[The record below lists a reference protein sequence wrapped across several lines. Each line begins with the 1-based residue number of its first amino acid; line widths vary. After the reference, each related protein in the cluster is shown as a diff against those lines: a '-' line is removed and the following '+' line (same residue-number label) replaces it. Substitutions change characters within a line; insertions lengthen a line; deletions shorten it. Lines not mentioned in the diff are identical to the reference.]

1 MMVMDDTTSSTAQ
14 ATQLSRHQIMEAT
27 AQCVREQGYDAT
39 TIRRIA
45 SQLDCAVG
53 SIYRY
58 FDDKRDL
65 LDAVAQAAME
75 PSAQLIEAGASVEE
89 SARLYHDLATR
100 DPALYRLMFWISAI
114 GTQTPATTDNT
125 DIVPNVITRLI
136 VGWGK
141 RLGDEPLARRCW
153 MMLHGC
159 VTLGLSS
166 AEAITM
172 LRSLSQPASP
182 AAVKETLSTPPRN
195 LRAVLPSLAPIVV
208 TTTPVMVSRVESV
221 EAKDEEARIAAE
233 SQAAEDVVLL

>member
-1 MMVMDDTTSSTAQ
+1 MMVMDDTTSPTVA
-14 ATQLSRHQIMEAT
+14 APQLSRQQIMEAT
-27 AQCVREQGYDAT
+27 AHCVREEGYDAT

-45 SQLDCAVG
+45 SRLDCAVG

-75 PSAQLIEAGASVEE
+75 PAAELIEAGDSVEE
-89 SARLYHDLATR
+89 SARLYHDLASR

-114 GTQTPATTDNT
+114 GTQTSDNTNST

-136 VGWGK
+136 AGWGK

-159 VTLGLSS
+159 VTLGLNS
-166 AEAITM
+166 AEAISL
-172 LRSLSQPASP
+172 LRSLSKPASP
-182 AAVKETLSTPPRN
+182 AAVKEVLNTPPRN

-208 TTTPVMVSRVESV
+208 TTTPVMINRTTDVEPTL
-221 EAKDEEARIAAE
+221 EEARIAAE